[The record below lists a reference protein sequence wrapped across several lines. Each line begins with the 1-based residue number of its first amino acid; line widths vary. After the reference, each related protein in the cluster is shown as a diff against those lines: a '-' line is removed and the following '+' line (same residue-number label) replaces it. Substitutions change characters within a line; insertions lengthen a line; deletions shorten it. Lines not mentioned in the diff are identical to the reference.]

1 MYHDYGKNVQTYNE
15 KHEYKRTIGQKTS
28 MQMQKQWP
36 PSAMKGIGYF
46 QNLRNFLRF
55 FLDFFLEIFWE
66 DDEFFWRNFF
76 GEFFW
81 KDVLGGILLEELLS
95 TN

>member
-1 MYHDYGKNVQTYNE
+1 
-15 KHEYKRTIGQKTS
+15 
-28 MQMQKQWP
+28 
-36 PSAMKGIGYF
+36 MKGIGYF

>member
-1 MYHDYGKNVQTYNE
+1 
-15 KHEYKRTIGQKTS
+15 
-28 MQMQKQWP
+28 
-36 PSAMKGIGYF
+36 MKGIGYF
-46 QNLRNFLRF
+46 QNLRKNFKF